1 MLSFLWF
8 EGSPGMKQWDLRGVT
23 FERGASDPG
32 GPSSYRPDD
41 RFDIDIEVT
50 EDVPDGRAVFDQVP
64 AVLWTTDMDLRF
76 TACLGAGLVALGLWP
91 NQMVGTSL
99 YECFE
104 IEDDD
109 GEVIALHQAALDG
122 EAVAGTLLW
131 GGHLFDV
138 RVGPLRDARGT
149 VIGTVGMG
157 FERSDQRAPALVAA
171 PRHSIG

>member
-1 MLSFLWF
+1 MLAFLWF

-23 FERGASDPG
+23 LERGASNP
-32 GPSSYRPDD
+32 GPSFVRPEGTSEMG
-41 RFDIDIEVT
+41 IEVHG
-50 EDVPDGRAVFDQVP
+50 DVADGRAVFDQVP
-64 AVLWTTDMDLRF
+64 AVLWTTDVDLRF

-104 IEDDD
+104 VDDDD
-109 GEVIALHQAALDG
+109 GEAIALHRAALDG

-131 GGHLFDV
+131 GGHLFEV
-138 RVGPLRDARGT
+138 RVGPLCDATGA

-157 FERSDQRAPALVAA
+157 FERSDEPVPALVASA
-171 PRHSIG
+171 SRSIG